1 MRAETGGGERT
12 WNAPQSGLEP
22 ATGPS
27 EGRVVCE
34 DPWNVTNRSNGRY
47 WALTDKP
54 NSYTTAGGFSY
65 VNSVEFSPSP
75 WLENGLYDPIASI
88 SFNTLSPVPEP
99 SEWAAISFGL
109 LGVVWVIK
117 RRLIP
122 ARA

>member
-1 MRAETGGGERT
+1 M
-12 WNAPQSGLEP
+12 PQLCGYELAAGSKYALVLGDGVGNP
-22 ATGPS
+22 Y
-27 EGRVVCE
+27 
-34 DPWNVTNRSNGRY
+34 NKFY

-65 VNSVEFSPSP
+65 INSVEANPSP
-75 WLENGLYDPIASI
+75 WEENALYKPIASI

-109 LGVVWVIK
+109 LGVVWIIK